1 MALTNIDI
9 SRIAQEALSNAQ
21 EKVFPVGAIA
31 TTFGGFAKEG
41 DVVKVDVLA
50 ESAGA
55 AAYNSSTNNYTK
67 DRSITEAFKD
77 VTISNKYLDGF
88 SLTPTEFKALSED
101 GLRKR
106 INRHVR
112 ELTRTML
119 VDSMSLLTE
128 ANFSNQEIIG
138 ADTAFDKTKVT
149 QIRTNAGF
157 KKFGLEETAKAVVG
171 VDYFENLMEDQEL
184 VDVRGAA
191 DANRNSS
198 FSAPYRGLD
207 WMASNLIP
215 SNSESLVGFVTDGTA
230 LALGVGVSDDLVDQ
244 NPFGLGVGSYD
255 SEIFTTPE
263 GLAMRMTINYDQG
276 TKSVNVVFDAVWGK
290 AVGQESKLVLLAS
303 AS

>member
-9 SRIAQEALSNAQ
+9 SRIAQEALANAQ

-31 TTFGGFAKEG
+31 TNFGGVAKEG
-41 DVVKVDVLA
+41 DVIKVDVLA

-55 AAYNSSTNNYTK
+55 AAYNSSTNNYTT

-77 VTISNKYLDGF
+77 VTVSNKYLDGF
-88 SLTPTEFKALSED
+88 SMTPTEFKALTED

-106 INRHVR
+106 VNRHVR

-119 VDSMSLLTE
+119 VDCMGLLTE
-128 ANFSNQEIIG
+128 ANYSNQEIIG

-149 QIRTNAGF
+149 QIRTNAAF
-157 KKFGLEETAKAVVG
+157 AKFGLEEQAKAVIG
-171 VDYFENLMEDQEL
+171 LDYFENLMEDQEI
-184 VDVRGAA
+184 VDSRGAT
-191 DANRNSS
+191 DANRNSA

-207 WMASNLIP
+207 WMASNIIP
-215 SNSESLVGFVTDGTA
+215 GNSENLVGFVTDGTGI
-230 LALGVGVSDDLVDQ
+230 ALGVGVSDDLADQ

-276 TKSVNVVFDAVWGK
+276 TKTVNVVFDAVWGK
-290 AVGQESKLVLLAS
+290 AVGQESKLLLLAS
-303 AS
+303 AI